1 MRVLQ
6 LHCSNFSYEVKKE
19 TPVAEQPPNP
29 RTESLENV
37 LVCLTCF
44 EKQDEGNMEEILKAY
59 VENIKVDTGRIG
71 TKRVLIH
78 PYAHLSKQLGSPR
91 LAKEFLKKL
100 QEALLAEGFEAHR
113 SPFGWYKS
121 FTLTNIGHPLAE
133 AYREY

>member
-6 LHCSNFSYEVKKE
+6 LHCSSFSYEVKKE
-19 TPVAEQPPNP
+19 TPVAEQPADPKSE
-29 RTESLENV
+29 TLENV
-37 LVCLTCF
+37 LVCMTCF
-44 EKQDEGNMEEILKAY
+44 EKQDETRIEEIMRAF
-59 VENIKVDTGRIG
+59 VENIKVDTARIG
-71 TKRVLIH
+71 TKCILIH

-100 QEALLAEGFEAHR
+100 QEKLLAEGFEAHR

-133 AYREY
+133 SYREY